1 MSVTQEEI
9 KKISENLSKLSP
21 KNLWNLTQSV
31 DSILSYF
38 ELLNE
43 VDTDGV
49 VPTIHVVNKKNILR
63 ADVVN
68 TNKDVSPAEILACSN
83 QKIIAGQIAVN
94 NIMK

>member
-38 ELLNE
+38 DLLNE
-43 VDTDGV
+43 VDTSGV
-49 VPTIHVVNKKNILR
+49 TPTINVVDKKNILR
-63 ADVVN
+63 PDVVN
-68 TNKDVSPAEILACSN
+68 NDKEVAPNELLACSN
-83 QKIIAGQIAVN
+83 QKIIAGQIVVN
-94 NIMK
+94 NIIK

>member
-9 KKISENLSKLSP
+9 KKIAENLSKLSP

-43 VDTDGV
+43 VDTRGV
-49 VPTIHVVNKKNILR
+49 IPTINVVKKENILR
-63 ADVVN
+63 SDGEN
-68 TNKDVSPAEILACSN
+68 TNKDVSPEELLACSN

>member
-9 KKISENLSKLSP
+9 KKIAENLSKLSP

-43 VDTDGV
+43 VDTRGV
-49 VPTIHVVNKKNILR
+49 VPTINVVKKENILR
-63 ADVVN
+63 SDVEN
-68 TNKDVSPAEILACSN
+68 INKDVSPEELLACSN

>member
-43 VDTDGV
+43 VDTDWV
-49 VPTIHVVNKKNILR
+49 IPTINVVQKESILR
-63 ADVVN
+63 SDTEN
-68 TNKDVSPAEILACSN
+68 IHKDVSPEELLACSN
-83 QKIIAGQIAVN
+83 QKVIAGQIAVN

>member
-9 KKISENLSKLSP
+9 KKIAENLSKLSP

-43 VDTDGV
+43 VDTSGV
-49 VPTIHVVNKKNILR
+49 IPTINVVKKENILR
-63 ADVVN
+63 SDVEN
-68 TNKDVSPAEILACSN
+68 TNKDVSPEELLACSN

>member
-9 KKISENLSKLSP
+9 KKIAENLSKLSP

-43 VDTDGV
+43 VDTSGV
-49 VPTIHVVNKKNILR
+49 IPTINVVKKENVLR
-63 ADVVN
+63 PDTLN
-68 TNKDVSPAEILACSN
+68 TEKEVSPEELLACSN
-83 QKIIAGQIAVN
+83 QKVIAGQIAVN